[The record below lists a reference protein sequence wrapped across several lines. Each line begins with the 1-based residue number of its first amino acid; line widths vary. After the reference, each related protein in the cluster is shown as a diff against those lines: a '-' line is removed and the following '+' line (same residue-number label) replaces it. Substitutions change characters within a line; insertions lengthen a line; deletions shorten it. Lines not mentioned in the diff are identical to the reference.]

1 MSTGWGRSP
10 LHVSFSR
17 KNRCPRLTGDDP
29 SVPQLRQSCHQ
40 LRGPGGLPVV
50 TAVSE
55 QALWGNLSLTES
67 MRFFSKWRGVI
78 QAD

>member
-10 LHVSFSR
+10 LQFSFSR

-40 LRGPGGLPVV
+40 LRGPGGLPV